1 MTDGRN
7 VNAVAHAHGE
17 KQMAGPEAVLAVE
30 PLCLKMTGSGSAETV
45 VPLVSPSPVPNQ
57 QRLTGERSWSS
68 RSGCILGYCC
78 LLGTHNMAKPSVL
91 MALSPTGTSLFR

>member
-1 MTDGRN
+1 MTYGRN

-30 PLCLKMTGSGSAETV
+30 PMCLQLMGFGSVETV
-45 VPLVSPSPVPNQ
+45 VPLASPSPVPNQ

-68 RSGCILGYCC
+68 
-78 LLGTHNMAKPSVL
+78 K
-91 MALSPTGTSLFR
+91 